1 MARSLECL
9 VNQRI
14 LGVMYLN
21 DDVWKALH
29 IQSQQQGISIS
40 ELVRQPVRE
49 KIEFRI
55 NRGRAGCA
63 AQGPQRSTPQRSL
76 YSPVSQRKTTA
87 DIQVLTSVLIDSGIL
102 IQVSGHGIGRF

>member
-21 DDVWKALH
+21 DDVWKA
-29 IQSQQQGISIS
+29 QQQGTSIS